1 MLIIGRHIHGFPIIS
16 CFCFSFW
23 MGKGR
28 DDLMAKNREYAKL
41 NIDTNSRQLPL
52 KGFIRKGKE
61 FYITSKGT
69 EYEFIEPFVSVR

>member
-1 MLIIGRHIHGFPIIS
+1 
-16 CFCFSFW
+16 
-23 MGKGR
+23 
-28 DDLMAKNREYAKL
+28 MAKNREYAKL
-41 NIDTNSRQLPL
+41 NIVTNSRQLPL

>member
-1 MLIIGRHIHGFPIIS
+1 
-16 CFCFSFW
+16 

-28 DDLMAKNREYAKL
+28 DDLMAKNRAYAKL

-61 FYITSKGT
+61 
-69 EYEFIEPFVSVR
+69 YEFVETFVSVR